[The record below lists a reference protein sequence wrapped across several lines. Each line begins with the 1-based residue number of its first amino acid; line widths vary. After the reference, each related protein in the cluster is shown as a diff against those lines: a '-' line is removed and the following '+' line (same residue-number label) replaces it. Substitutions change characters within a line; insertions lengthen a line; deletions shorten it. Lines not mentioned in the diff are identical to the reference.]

1 MSTYVDVDQIWLS
14 LGQWGS
20 YQRRQLI
27 VLLLAIWSCGFHVL
41 SIVFLGYRPQYEC
54 KEIHVGNST
63 TSSDMFNQTVS
74 RQYEKCTIKT
84 VLNDTGAITVSETG
98 CTNGWKYHD
107 YGPFSTD
114 RSVVSEWDLV
124 CERKE
129 LAEVSQTL
137 VMLGQGIGA
146 FIFTSLSDR
155 YGRKVV
161 HITCHVTLFG
171 IALATAFV
179 PNFSSFAVMR
189 VLTGAFQQG
198 TGLTIAILNL
208 ELLPK
213 GIRGYVEVFGLLFWT
228 TGIAIITPV
237 SYIFRNM
244 SWRYLQICLA
254 CLSSWALI
262 EWWLIDESL
271 RWLIANGR
279 IKEAKA
285 IIQKACKRNN
295 KDYDEIV
302 SASGFRAYEM
312 QSGIVLEVRKED
324 VTPETESGL
333 LTRAENGTVNT
344 TNQKD
349 ASTKAYTAIDLIK
362 SKRLF
367 LTSIIMWFAWI
378 TNSSTYYG
386 IMLISSSL
394 AGDRFLN
401 FFLGSIVEYP
411 AAFMEWSM
419 INRYGRKPTAIAF
432 HSICGVAL
440 ITATVLTTTANG
452 NSAMILGSTVF
463 TLIGKFAITGSF
475 STIFLYTPELYPTNM
490 RNVGIGMSSAAA
502 RIGGMLAPFSRNL
515 AETAL
520 WAPGLVF
527 GIMCAIVSVSMFW
540 VPETNQYEL
549 PQTLEE
555 CERWYKDNRFKIPCV
570 SRRETERTESD
581 QQIS

>member
-1 MSTYVDVDQIWLS
+1 MAIVDVDQIWLS

-54 KEIHVGNST
+54 KEVLNSNST
-63 TSSDMFNQTVS
+63 VAESFMNQS
-74 RQYEKCTIKT
+74 IIREYEKCSIKT
-84 VLNDTGAITVSETG
+84 TLNDTGVVTVTETG
-98 CTNGWKYHD
+98 CTNGWNYHEF
-107 YGPFSTD
+107 YGQFSNE

-137 VMLGQGIGA
+137 VMLGQGFGA

-155 YGRKVV
+155 FGRKRI
-161 HITCHVTLFG
+161 HIVCHVTLFG

-189 VLTGAFQQG
+189 ILTGGFQQG

-208 ELLPK
+208 EIMPK
-213 GIRGYVEVFGLLFWT
+213 GVRGYVEVFGLLFWT

-237 SYIFRNM
+237 AYIFRNM
-244 SWRYLQICLA
+244 SWRHFQTCLA
-254 CLSSWALI
+254 CLSAWALI

-279 IKEAKA
+279 VKEAKA
-285 IIQKACKRNN
+285 IIKKACKLNK
-295 KDYDEIV
+295 KDYDEV
-302 SASGFRAYEM
+302 ASVSGFQAYEM
-312 QSGIVLEVRKED
+312 HSGIEIEVQKD
-324 VTPETESGL
+324 TKKTPESDTEV
-333 LTRAENGTVNT
+333 LTTENGIANGMDKNVV
-344 TNQKD
+344 
-349 ASTKAYTAIDLIK
+349 STKTYTAIDLIK

-401 FFLGSIVEYP
+401 FFLGSVVEYP
-411 AAFMEWSM
+411 AAFMEWAM
-419 INRYGRKPTAIAF
+419 INRYGRKPTCIAF
-432 HSICGVAL
+432 HCICGVAL
-440 ITATVLTTTANG
+440 ITATILTTTANG

-490 RNVGIGMSSAAA
+490 RNLGIGMSSAAA

-515 AETAL
+515 AEVAV

-527 GIMCAIVSVSMFW
+527 GIMCAIVSVTMLW

-555 CERWYKDNRFKIPCV
+555 CERWYKDNRFKAPCG
-570 SRRETERTESD
+570 SRRHRERTESD
-581 QQIS
+581 QQMS